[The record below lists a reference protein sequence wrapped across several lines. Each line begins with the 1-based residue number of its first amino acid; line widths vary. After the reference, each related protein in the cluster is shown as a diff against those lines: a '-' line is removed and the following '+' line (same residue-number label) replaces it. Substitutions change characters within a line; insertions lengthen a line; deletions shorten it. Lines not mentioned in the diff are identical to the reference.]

1 MNDFVIQ
8 GVTILGVETSSK
20 SYGPILFC
28 VLIALIGV
36 CILVGG
42 ISEIYKECIV
52 LGMAIM
58 FLGLFG
64 AAKEFKSLQSLPY
77 TIYTVSIDDTASYNE
92 IKENFYSIAELPNGL
107 YEVKLTE
114 NNSQND

>member
-36 CILVGG
+36 ICLVAG
-42 ISEIYKECIV
+42 ISETYKEFIG
-52 LGMAIM
+52 LGMVVA

-64 AAKEFKSLQSLPY
+64 AAQEFKSLQSLPEI
-77 TIYTVSIDDTASYNE
+77 TYTVSIDDTASYNE
-92 IKENFYSIAELPNGL
+92 IKNNFYYIRKLPNGL
-107 YEVKLTE
+107 YEVKLNTQE
-114 NNSQND
+114 TK